1 MGNMSVFVNV
11 LCTPLLIFDTAMDA
25 SLLREISVKHSAFP
39 CRVLCWEEGVEKRGR
54 LSVIAQ

>member
-1 MGNMSVFVNV
+1 MSAFVNA
-11 LCTPLLIFDTAMDA
+11 LCTPLLIFHTAMDA
-25 SLLREISVKHSAFP
+25 SLLGEISVIHSAFP